1 MSHHLLRFL
10 AGITATVSLG
20 LNGLPAGPVLP
31 LPENTCTPG
40 GGGGGGGGGGFSI
53 DDFMMWDGTGGGS
66 ASIPVRTPTACE
78 FSRLLKFETWDIT
91 AKAGEDFVGVV
102 QGTMVFPAGET
113 TAHVRI
119 EILGD
124 NKYEGTETFGV
135 RLTDG
140 GTFEDP
146 EAIVTLKDH

>member
-1 MSHHLLRFL
+1 MSHHLLRLL

-20 LNGLPAGPVLP
+20 LNGLPAGPVP
-31 LPENTCTPG
+31 VLPENTCAP

-66 ASIPVRTPTACE
+66 ANIPVRTPVACE
-78 FSRLLKFETWDIT
+78 YTRVLKFETWDIT

-102 QGTMVFPAGET
+102 QGTLVFPVGAT
-113 TAHVRI
+113 TAHLTI

-124 NKYEGTETFGV
+124 NKFEGTETFGV

-146 EAIVTLKDH
+146 EGIITLKDR